1 MRRRL
6 RESTPVRGG
15 DAGPGPVTPL
25 GAAGRGLRAAE
36 AGEDAEEDAGLRA
49 LTPFQQAQQRALP
62 ADDPGSAAF
71 LENCFFLA
79 DAHSVPPTEHR
90 DGIAEADR
98 LLFFSPATVPVARQI
113 SFLRCLSALTSFCS
127 LFTYDAI
134 DVVAFEHYRVA
145 CAFLGDLAFYLAG
158 PVAEPVATLR
168 QRLRNTV
175 LRFRLLHGSY
185 ALVRRR
191 TLGPGAARLAPA
203 AGRHDLV
210 AAFTA
215 VGEQLVALSAPAP
228 AAAGPRTVPG
238 LLTAAPGV
246 DRLFLPLPLALVST
260 PSAAL
265 GPAASPVG
273 YAVPTPPA
281 FAARA
286 AAAGPAPD
294 VLVSTAGPPLS
305 TAAAGAAGDTAGM
318 AAGISN
324 NTLGSSST
332 DISSAAGAA
341 AAAAA
346 AAAASAVP
354 LRHYV
359 ALTHLLMAQTG
370 GASGNLTG
378 CIMCDDAVVCT
389 LMDVELTATVLAAV
403 RHLRAAARTDGVAS
417 GCPLV
422 FVDDEHVARARS
434 AAQPLTDAPGP
445 APASPAWA
453 PLSASLAPRSPS
465 RERDTPPPR
474 LRASTPAGTS
484 TCTTTTT
491 TTTTTPGLTTP
502 LRAHGRSPGQTPT
515 PLRRTPRPLTADSD
529 STSSSTSSGVWVED
543 DDEDGG
549 GDEEGDGCA
558 DDDGSEE
565 AEAEET
571 ARLAAEAGLVPLGLA
586 WVSYGHA
593 AMAVLMDVAH
603 IRSREHVKALLRAV
617 QPELT
622 RLDNCVAAQQAARAA
637 PAPALAQSL
646 GAGGSGGLGGLGGA
660 GEPPQS
666 PHSSLRQSQGA
677 GGGAATMQLESSQ
690 WLIHDR
696 CSGKLTQNV
705 PADAPDAE
713 HVAAFVALAG
723 VAHDTLAL
731 SVALPNAL
739 EPRQVVPADYAQDRV
754 DQVYLRK
761 KNGTI
766 LSSQLL
772 GKETHW
778 FTHLQ
783 ATTHE
788 RNADSVSWYRNNAFI
803 NNPDG
808 QFF

>member
-15 DAGPGPVTPL
+15 DALPDPVTPL
-25 GAAGRGLRAAE
+25 GAAGRGFGVVTEVAE
-36 AGEDAEEDAGLRA
+36 ATEAEEAQQLVAEEGIEDEGETEGVPVPRE

-62 ADDPGSAAF
+62 ADDPDTAAF

-79 DAHSVPPTEHR
+79 DAHSVPPTEYR
-90 DGIAEADR
+90 DGIAETDR

-113 SFLRCLSALTSFCS
+113 AFLRCLSALTSFCS

-185 ALVRRR
+185 ALVRAR

-210 AAFTA
+210 TAFTA

-238 LLTAAPGV
+238 LVTAAPGV
-246 DRLFLPLPLALVST
+246 DRLFLPLPLALVAT
-260 PSAAL
+260 PNAAL
-265 GPAASPVG
+265 GPAAAPVG

-281 FAARA
+281 FAART
-286 AAAGPAPD
+286 AGYAAPD
-294 VLVSTAGPPLS
+294 VLVSTA
-305 TAAAGAAGDTAGM
+305 TAVPAIPRGA
-318 AAGISN
+318 
-324 NTLGSSST
+324 SSASDVSASGASVGGGNGT
-332 DISSAAGAA
+332 GAAAGAA
-341 AAAAA
+341 AAS
-346 AAAASAVP
+346 AAASAVP

-359 ALTHLLMAQTG
+359 ALNHLLMAQTG

-389 LMDVELTATVLAAV
+389 LMDAELTATVLAAV
-403 RHLRAAARTDGVAS
+403 RHLRGAARTAGFAS
-417 GCPLV
+417 GFPLV
-422 FVDDEHVARARS
+422 FVDTEHVDRART
-434 AAQPLTDAPGP
+434 AAQLLTDPSP
-445 APASPAWA
+445 LAPARSP
-453 PLSASLAPRSPS
+453 PLSPTTGGGSSS
-465 RERDTPPPR
+465 RDVLPP
-474 LRASTPAGTS
+474 LSASTPAGTS
-484 TCTTTTT
+484 TS
-491 TTTTTPGLTTP
+491 TTTTPFTTP
-502 LRAHGRSPGQTPT
+502 LRAHVRSPGQTPT
-515 PLRRTPRPLTADSD
+515 PLRRTPRPLSGDSY
-529 STSSSTSSGVWVED
+529 SAED
-543 DDEDGG
+543 
-549 GDEEGDGCA
+549 EGDGY
-558 DDDGSEE
+558 DDDDDNESDESEDD
-565 AEAEET
+565 AET

-586 WVSYGHA
+586 WVSYSHV

-603 IRSREHVKALLRAV
+603 IRRRDHVKALLRAV

-622 RLDNCVAAQQAARAA
+622 LLDNCVAEQQAARAA

-646 GAGGSGGLGGLGGA
+646 GASGVGGVGVGGIGGSVGVGVGGA
-660 GEPPQS
+660 PQS
-666 PHSSLRQSQGA
+666 PHGGLRQSQGA
-677 GGGAATMQLESSQ
+677 GGAAPNMQLESSQ
-690 WLIHDR
+690 WVIHDR